1 MFPTSERLQTVDRA
15 LVSGVPEQKI
25 IEVRKVE
32 IGREANQS
40 IWQSGCQPDLFANI
54 VLMAIR
60 VLKLLI
66 VQVINLTKKFVEKME
81 EESTRLEQIP
91 SVRWSEQTEKVTEV
105 LEEEIPDRLKK
116 SARVVEYPR
125 LKEIY
130 MKLQQQNKAIFQ
142 KEQNLRNLEME
153 LQECKG
159 NFKGKRRKELRGE
172 IEQAKEQLE
181 SMKQRVTDIVTLQGY
196 KNVRAFLVKH
206 QKSRA
211 EYEWY

>member
-1 MFPTSERLQTVDRA
+1 M
-15 LVSGVPEQKI
+15 PEQKI

-32 IGREANQS
+32 IGRKANQS

-81 EESTRLEQIP
+81 EEIP
-91 SVRWSEQTEKVTEV
+91 A
-105 LEEEIPDRLKK
+105 RLKK

-130 MKLQQQNKAIFQ
+130 VKLQQQNKTIFQ

-181 SMKQRVTDIVTLQGY
+181 SMKQRVTDIVTSQGY